1 MNRSA
6 SSSFKEPGETPESLM
21 DTLRSLWHDIP
32 RLLSDRVE
40 LFSLEL
46 HRAGLALL
54 QIVVLGIGLAVVAI
68 TAWLI
73 LWSLIITGL
82 TLVGLHW
89 MGAFAL
95 ALAVHV
101 VIGAWLVLRAKTL
114 LPMLRLP
121 ATRRHLMFS
130 TSPVPVT
137 SPPRTHDGLPTE
149 RSDHDRVF
157 IP

>member
-1 MNRSA
+1 MSRA
-6 SSSFKEPGETPESLM
+6 APTSFKEPGETPDSLM

-32 RLLSDRVE
+32 RLFSDRVE
-40 LFSLEL
+40 LLSLEL

-54 QIVVLGIGLAVVAI
+54 QIVVLGIGLAVVGI

-101 VIGAWLVLRAKTL
+101 MIGTWLVLRVKTL
-114 LPMLRLP
+114 LPKLRLP

-130 TSPVPVT
+130 SSPGPVT
-137 SPPRTHDGLPTE
+137 PTPRTHDGLPTE